1 MNNQMKKI
9 TITLMMLC
17 AVLNG
22 CHNHPDGRGHEEE
35 LEERGHEDHGH
46 EKDKHG
52 HESHDH
58 KEGERKEHDGHDY
71 KEDKDGHRGHRH
83 NEGEI
88 VLSEARQKTL
98 GITVGTVALQEFSE
112 VIRTSGQIVPATGD
126 EMTVVAKT
134 EGIVNLGNLA
144 EGSAVGR
151 GARIASISSKE
162 LGTGDR
168 LAKAR
173 IAYETAKKEYDRDLQ
188 LREDNIVS
196 ESHLDQS
203 RLAYEMAK
211 TEYGALSSGG
221 ASAGGVVV
229 TSPLAGFVKN
239 LLVKSGDYV
248 ETGTP
253 IATVSQN
260 RRLQL
265 KADVSEKHYGDI
277 IRIADAS
284 FKTSCSD
291 KIHGIKDLGGK
302 LVSYGKASEGDFYIP
317 VTFEFDNRGDILSGS
332 YAEVFLK
339 TAATRQTIAIPLSAV
354 VEDQGVY
361 YVFVRQ
367 EPDSFIR
374 KEVALGQSDGDR
386 VLVKS
391 GLAEGDIIVITGA
404 VRVRLASV
412 TAVPAGHN
420 HNH

>member
-1 MNNQMKKI
+1 
-9 TITLMMLC
+9 MMLC
-17 AVLNG
+17 TVLNG
-22 CHNHPDGRGHEEE
+22 CHTHSHSHGDGRGEEI
-35 LEERGHEDHGH
+35 EEHNHEDYSH
-46 EKDKHG
+46 EKDG
-52 HESHDH
+52 QE
-58 KEGERKEHDGHDY
+58 
-71 KEDKDGHRGHRH
+71 GHRH
-83 NEGEI
+83 EGEI

-98 GITVGTVALQEFSE
+98 GITVDTVALQEFSE

-144 EGSAVGR
+144 EGSAVGA
-151 GARIASISSKE
+151 GARIASIFSKN

-173 IAYETAKKEYDRDLQ
+173 AVFETAKKEYDRDLQ
-188 LREDNIVS
+188 LREDHIVS

-203 RLAYEMAK
+203 RLAYVTAK
-211 TEYGALSSGG
+211 AEYEALSPGG

-229 TSPLAGFVKN
+229 TSPLAGFVKS

-248 ETGTP
+248 ETGVP

-260 RRLQL
+260 RKLRL

-277 IRIADAS
+277 GRIADAN
-284 FKTSCSD
+284 FKTSYSD
-291 KIHGIKDLGGK
+291 KVHNIKNLGGR
-302 LVSYGKASEGDFYIP
+302 LVSHGKASEGEFYIP

-332 YAEVFLK
+332 YAEVFLM
-339 TAATRQTIAIPLSAV
+339 TAATRQALAVPVSAI

-361 YVFVRQ
+361 AVFVRH

-391 GLAEGDIIVITGA
+391 GLAAGDVVVVTGA
-404 VRVRLASV
+404 VQVKLASI